1 MKLSA
6 WVWPIVGLAVAIAAL
21 SFAFFKEYQPKM
33 QSARNWVAYGDAL
46 QTEANKIDRAAKRR
60 QAAIDEVKRIGSE
73 WQTVVETKTP
83 PGNLDDGGISLAVN
97 RWTLTV
103 HAPIFAN
110 RLQSQVN
117 RQVKRGGVTVITGP
131 KISEPPMD
139 ANAILSDYFNYPA
152 IKFPVVIYEMGPVTV
167 RGTMNQIRENIR
179 GWAAMDNYLATTDG
193 LTISGTSPNLTATY
207 NLVVVGYIRGSEVAP
222 VVPEGNI
229 GVPVQSGAQ
238 PAAGAGG
245 GGPVPGGGAAP
256 APAGGAGAAPGGAG
270 GARQRPGLSS
280 VSG

>member
-33 QSARNWVAYGDAL
+33 QSARNWVAYGDSL
-46 QTEANKIDRAAKRR
+46 QTEANKMERAAKRR
-60 QAAIDEVKRIGSE
+60 QAAIDEVKRIGDE
-73 WQTVVETKTP
+73 WQTVVENKTP

-117 RQVKRGGVTVITGP
+117 RQVKRGGVTVINGP

-167 RGTMNQIRENIR
+167 RGNMNQIRENIR
-179 GWAAMDNYLATTDG
+179 GWATMGNYLATTDG

-245 GGPVPGGGAAP
+245 AGAVPGGGAAP
-256 APAGGAGAAPGGAG
+256 APAGGAAPGGAG

>member
-46 QTEANKIDRAAKRR
+46 QREANKINRAAERR
-60 QAAIDEVKRIGSE
+60 QAAIDEVKRIGNE
-73 WQTVVETKTP
+73 WQSVVETKTP
-83 PGNLDDGGISLAVN
+83 PGNLNDGGISLAVN

-117 RQVKRGGVTVITGP
+117 QQVKRGGVTVITGP
-131 KISEPPMD
+131 KIAEPPMD

-179 GWAAMDNYLATTDG
+179 GWSNMRNYLAMTDG

-238 PAAGAGG
+238 PVTGA

-256 APAGGAGAAPGGAG
+256 APAGGAAPGGG
-270 GARQRPGLSS
+270 GAPRQRPGLSS